1 MNSAYPQLPMITSD
15 TPAQAIY
22 VPPGRPPRVPQPSP
36 YIYAHMGEAGIYA
49 MIAALYDELHRSPI
63 AAMFSPDIARS
74 VERSAAF
81 FVGLLGGPPLY
92 HQRYGPPA
100 LRARHLHVAI
110 DEAGRQEWL
119 ACFRRVLADAPI
131 RFGFPAEHLP
141 DFDRFLEGFAGWM
154 VNRATAEPVPPAPS
168 DTL

>member
-1 MNSAYPQLPMITSD
+1 
-15 TPAQAIY
+15 
-22 VPPGRPPRVPQPSP
+22 
-36 YIYAHMGEAGIYA
+36 MGEAGVRA

-63 AAMFSPDIARS
+63 AHLFSPDIAES
-74 VERSAAF
+74 VERSSAF

-100 LRARHLHVAI
+100 MRARHMVVAI
-110 DEAGRQEWL
+110 DDAARREWL
-119 ACFRRVLADAPI
+119 ACFHRVLADAPR

-141 DFDRFLEGFAGWM
+141 AFEQFLDGFAAWM
-154 VNRATAEPVPPAPS
+154 VNRGSPDDGPPREPT

>member
-1 MNSAYPQLPMITSD
+1 M
-15 TPAQAIY
+15 PAEDHLSPAPVVH
-22 VPPGRPPRVPQPSP
+22 VPVGGPPRGPAPSP
-36 YIYAHMGEAGIYA
+36 EIYRHMGEAGVRA

-63 AAMFSPDIARS
+63 SHLFSPDIAES
-74 VERSAAF
+74 VERSSAF

-100 LRARHLHVAI
+100 MRARHLVVAI
-110 DEAGRQEWL
+110 DDDARREWL
-119 ACFRRVLADAPI
+119 ACFHRVLADAPR

-141 DFDRFLEGFAGWM
+141 AFEQFLDGFAAWM
-154 VNRATAEPVPPAPS
+154 VNRGSPDDGPPREPT